1 VYPSRAAITRCL
13 DTQCTA
19 GVAEGFLGFDL
30 SDGTRYVTSFNLTL
44 VSPTQPIPVPL
55 IPPFVSGSPLAPGGL
70 IHLRSML
77 SCAKGVSTLPWPTE
91 FGGCSLQVNGLTV
104 PIGSIANGG
113 DISVLLIPGA
123 PSTHIPTIDVLAQ
136 LPYTLAG
143 KGTIELS
150 DQNGAIT
157 TIAAPGAAASPQLL
171 YLGPPG
177 SPRPWL
183 IRADG
188 SFSGLKNP
196 VRIGEIVSFRI
207 SGAGATD
214 PPAPLGDVPSGD
226 TPMRP
231 IARMEAFIDGRRTEV
246 VSVEMSTTEVG
257 VTVVRIRMPEI
268 QPDDHLFILRIAG
281 EETSPAPLRIAP

>member
-1 VYPSRAAITRCL
+1 
-13 DTQCTA
+13 
-19 GVAEGFLGFDL
+19 
-30 SDGTRYVTSFNLTL
+30 
-44 VSPTQPIPVPL
+44 
-55 IPPFVSGSPLAPGGL
+55 
-70 IHLRSML
+70 
-77 SCAKGVSTLPWPTE
+77 
-91 FGGCSLQVNGLTV
+91 
-104 PIGSIANGG
+104 
-113 DISVLLIPGA
+113 
-123 PSTHIPTIDVLAQ
+123 VLAQ

-226 TPMRP
+226 MPMRP

-268 QPDDHLFILRIAG
+268 QADDHLFILRIAG